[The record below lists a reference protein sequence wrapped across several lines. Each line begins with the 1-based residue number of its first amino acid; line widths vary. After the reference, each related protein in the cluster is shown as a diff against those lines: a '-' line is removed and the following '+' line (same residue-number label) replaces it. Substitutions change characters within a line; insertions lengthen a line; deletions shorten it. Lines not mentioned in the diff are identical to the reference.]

1 VLEKIQKKLTKKVA
15 AEREIAKFSDD
26 FVQPDFDMSQRYEEN
41 MAAFSR
47 FYPDIYH
54 GFKNYSLQRYELTLD
69 NQQLN
74 IFDTH

>member
-1 VLEKIQKKLTKKVA
+1 MTNDLEAEIRKQIEVLEKIQKKLTKKVA

-54 GFKNYSLQRYELTLD
+54 
-69 NQQLN
+69 
-74 IFDTH
+74 